1 MKSSSQ
7 HLEPDLRRQLITAV
21 SILLSILVN
30 TISNIWPPNGVNIG
44 QLSNTL
50 FADVRV
56 TPANYAF
63 GIWGVIY
70 LGLIALGIYQFQS
83 TERYNP
89 RLQKCGYLLPIAC
102 ACQCA
107 WIYLFLAGLFPLSVI
122 AMLGILLSLI
132 GMYQRLA
139 IGRERVSQQE
149 RWMVRIPISIYLSWI
164 SVATIV
170 NIASTLY
177 SINDN
182 NWLLSPNL
190 WTVIMM
196 AVSAAIAAIALVHRQ
211 DPAYLIVTIWTLVA
225 IAIRQINEPLIV
237 VGGIV
242 MAISLVLLSL
252 NSRTIPFSPVR

>member
-7 HLEPDLRRQLITAV
+7 HLEPDLLRQLITVV

-70 LGLIALGIYQFQS
+70 LGLIALGIFQFQS

-132 GMYQRLA
+132 GMYQRLG

-177 SINDN
+177 SINGN

-190 WTVIMM
+190 WTAIMM
-196 AVSAAIAAIALVHRQ
+196 AVSAAVASIVLVHRQ

-252 NSRTIPFSPVR
+252 NSRTTPFSPVR